1 MAAPRNRSPSP
12 NLARPNPNLRAS
24 ETNSNMRR
32 SFSGNPF
39 ARPSSLLTNP
49 RSFNPTTPANS
60 PADSGR
66 RKSMG
71 KEGINSSRGYEE
83 KENEK
88 DFNTKA
94 SRVRSPAKGSKN
106 FMSPTIST
114 ASKFTPSP
122 RKKVLAEKNDLV
134 RSSISFSDDK
144 ISFTKDT
151 ESELKSQMF
160 FDQNKIAGV
169 DQKDVLENARPQ
181 VPSNAIVKE
190 DACFDV
196 SSNSAL
202 KEDACFEVPS
212 NSENA
217 SESLS
222 DLTTSSDCVK
232 VESNHNNNNHSCS
245 SASPVIAPLDADPS
259 LPPYDPRTNYLSPR
273 PLFLRYKPNPRV
285 EVFLNKQVLDF
296 EESLMSEIFSDTDVT
311 EETQSEESLKESDD
325 SSSVEMVPE
334 EELPFV
340 FEPSKHSFEARI
352 AYKPKFFTRSRSISL
367 LLVFLIACL
376 CISVTDS
383 PVIGSPMFEPN
394 AYDPSEVIEFAK
406 ANFDGVVRNLKQWSA
421 NSISYLSKII
431 PSFSKTEELS
441 LLRYSNMSASQEEL
455 LVDGYFNDKLYG
467 KNQVQNELENVKEEK
482 AETEP
487 LVVEKACP
495 ENSSD
500 DHGEEAL
507 EQEHGEPEIEEVQP
521 IIRAESSDYH
531 ISEDVLNTHQ
541 IDDESH
547 IDTYLQSTE
556 RIEDESGLA
565 FQAHETKPELEAA
578 EIELEVVKTE
588 DFQGENDL
596 STSSE
601 FKSNIEVLNSEIS
614 TEIVVSEILDTS
626 VHGSE
631 EKFSALN
638 ILGVGV
644 SILVFGL
651 VLGSTFIY
659 VKQSKAN
666 SNPNVVEPLLAKKM
680 VSSNEYIYQEKTTSG
695 NWQTEVDESSSCPS
709 EMSSFQNNSSYN
721 KREVTETSEAH
732 SHERRPKKNF
742 KRESLASSSSDYSMG
757 ESYGSFTT
765 YERIPKHG
773 SGDEEIVTPV
783 RRSSRIRSLV
793 TSP

>member
-1 MAAPRNRSPSP
+1 
-12 NLARPNPNLRAS
+12 
-24 ETNSNMRR
+24 
-32 SFSGNPF
+32 
-39 ARPSSLLTNP
+39 
-49 RSFNPTTPANS
+49 
-60 PADSGR
+60 
-66 RKSMG
+66 MG
-71 KEGINSSRGYEE
+71 KEGINASRGYEE

-106 FMSPTIST
+106 FMSPTISA

-134 RSSISFSDDK
+134 RTSISFSDDK

-151 ESELKSQMF
+151 ESELKSQMG
-160 FDQNKIAGV
+160 FDQSKIAGV
-169 DQKDVLENARPQ
+169 DQKDVLENTCPHI
-181 VPSNAIVKE
+181 PSNAIVKE
-190 DACFDV
+190 DTCFDV
-196 SSNSAL
+196 PSNSVL

-222 DLTTSSDCVK
+222 DLTTSFDCVK

-296 EESLMSEIFSDTDVT
+296 EEGLMSEIFSDTDVT
-311 EETQSEESLKESDD
+311 EETHSEESLKESDD

-334 EELPFV
+334 EELPLV
-340 FEPSKHSFEARI
+340 SEPIPKHSFEARI
-352 AYKPKFFTRSRSISL
+352 AYKPKFFTISRSISL

-383 PVIGSPMFEPN
+383 PVISSPMFEPN
-394 AYDPSEVIEFAK
+394 TYDPFEVVEFAK

-431 PSFSKTEELS
+431 PNFSEAEELS
-441 LLRYSNMSASQEEL
+441 LFRYSNMSTSQEEL
-455 LVDGYFNDKLYG
+455 LVDGYFGDKLYG
-467 KNQVQNELENVKEEK
+467 KNQVQNELENMKEE
-482 AETEP
+482 ETETGP
-487 LVVEKACP
+487 LEVEKACP
-495 ENSSD
+495 EISTD

-507 EQEHGEPEIEEVQP
+507 EQEHGEPETEEVQA
-521 IIRAESSDYH
+521 ITRAESSGSY
-531 ISEDVLNTHQ
+531 ISEDTLNTHQ
-541 IDDESH
+541 SNDESH
-547 IDTYLQSTE
+547 IDAYLQSTE

-565 FQAHETKPELEAA
+565 LHAREIKPELEDA
-578 EIELEVVKTE
+578 EIEHEVVKTE
-588 DFQGENDL
+588 DFRGENDP

-601 FKSNIEVLNSEIS
+601 FESNIEVLNSEIS
-614 TEIVVSEILDTS
+614 TEIVDSEILDTP

-631 EKFSALN
+631 EKLSALN

-644 SILVFGL
+644 SILVLGL

-659 VKQSKAN
+659 VRQLKA
-666 SNPNVVEPLLAKKM
+666 SSIPNVVEPLLAKKM

-709 EMSSFQNNSSYN
+709 EMSSFQKNSCYS
-721 KREVTETSEAH
+721 KREMTETSEAQ

-757 ESYGSFTT
+757 SPSYGSFTT
-765 YERIPKHG
+765 YERIPKHV
-773 SGDEEIVTPV
+773 SK
-783 RRSSRIRSLV
+783 
-793 TSP
+793 